1 MSNFVQ
7 ASERRVSASDVKSY
21 LRWIARE
28 LPKNARI
35 IGELQTNKYENSC
48 TFSINGG
55 NGGLMVSINTML
67 LAEKG
72 GRV

>member
-1 MSNFVQ
+1 M
-7 ASERRVSASDVKSY
+7 SASDVKSY

-35 IGELQTNKYENSC
+35 VGELQTNKYENNC
-48 TFSINGG
+48 TFSVDGE
-55 NGGLMVSINTML
+55 LMISINIML

-72 GRV
+72 GEV

>member
-7 ASERRVSASDVKSY
+7 ASEKRVSASDVKRY
-21 LRWIARE
+21 LQWIADW
-28 LPKNARI
+28 LPENTYLM
-35 IGELQTNKYENSC
+35 GELQTNKYENNC
-48 TFSINGG
+48 SISV
-55 NGGLMVSINTML
+55 NGGLMISINTML

>member
-7 ASERRVSASDVKSY
+7 ASEKRVSASDVKRY
-21 LRWIARE
+21 LQWIARE
-28 LPKNARI
+28 LPKNAHVM
-35 IGELQTNKYENSC
+35 GELQTNAYENSC

-55 NGGLMVSINTML
+55 LMISINAML
-67 LAEKG
+67 LGEG

>member
-7 ASERRVSASDVKSY
+7 ASEKRVSASDVKSY

-35 IGELQTNKYENSC
+35 MGELQTNAYENSC

-55 NGGLMVSINTML
+55 LMISINTML
-67 LAEKG
+67 LAGKG